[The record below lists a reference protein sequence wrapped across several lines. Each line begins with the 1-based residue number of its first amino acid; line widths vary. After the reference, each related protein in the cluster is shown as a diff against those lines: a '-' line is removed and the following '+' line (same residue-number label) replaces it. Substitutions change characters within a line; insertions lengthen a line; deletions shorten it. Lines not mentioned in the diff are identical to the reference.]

1 MNSFL
6 QNWWQQLE
14 PQWQQAFSTTAF
26 QHTNEPTPD
35 ELAQLYAAP
44 ALRFAGP
51 TAPYPNMNFEL
62 TNLSGIEA
70 LENIETL
77 VVIFQKIETIQ
88 QVSRLKSL
96 KNLFL
101 YNNQITSLE
110 GIEELTALEM
120 LYVQDNQISSIQQ
133 VKKLVNLKELYINGN
148 KIDSLDGLTEEHA
161 EKLQMFFC
169 KPNDLLKQKEMLR
182 VEREIG
188 IRCRSL

>member
-1 MNSFL
+1 MNSSL
-6 QNWWQQLE
+6 QHWWQQLE

-26 QHTNEPTPD
+26 QHSNEPTPD

-51 TAPYPNMNFEL
+51 GSPYPNMNFEL

-70 LENIETL
+70 LKNIETL
-77 VVIFQKIETIQ
+77 VVIFQKIETIKELSQ
-88 QVSRLKSL
+88 LKSL

-101 YNNQITSLE
+101 YSNQITSLD

-133 VKKLVNLKELYINGN
+133 VEKLINLKEFYINGN
-148 KIDSLDGLTEEHA
+148 KVESLDGLTEEHA

-182 VEREIG
+182 VERELG
-188 IRCRSL
+188 IRCGGL

>member
-1 MNSFL
+1 MSTLL
-6 QNWWQQLE
+6 QNWWKQLE
-14 PQWQQAFSTTAF
+14 PQWQKAFSTTVF

-51 TAPYPNMNFEL
+51 SAPYPNMDFEL
-62 TNLSGIEA
+62 TNLSGVQA
-70 LENIETL
+70 LLNIETL
-77 VVIFQKIETIQ
+77 VVIFHKIET
-88 QVSRLKSL
+88 VKEVGRLKSL

-110 GIEELTALEM
+110 GIEELTTLEM

-133 VKKLVNLKELYINGN
+133 IENLINLKELYINGN
-148 KIDSLDGLTEEHA
+148 KIENLNGLTEDHA
-161 EKLQMFFC
+161 DKLQMFFC
-169 KPNDLLKQKEMLR
+169 KPNDLLKQKEMIQ
-182 VEREIG
+182 VERELG